1 MLSADVTSEAMKE
14 CADAGIDAFL
24 PKPVE
29 ARRLLDTIASLVA
42 RRASAPAVAKDDA
55 EGTPAVIN
63 PAVLAELELI
73 GSGNNFMPEL
83 VNGFI
88 QDGEALL
95 RQMEAAVAAGQYET
109 LRDLVHAMKGSAV
122 TLGADQ
128 LSRTC
133 VGATGQTTSELE
145 ASGTRVLKMVRE
157 QFQLARTSL
166 LEYLKKGQSAAR

>member
-1 MLSADVTSEAMKE
+1 M
-14 CADAGIDAFL
+14 
-24 PKPVE
+24 
-29 ARRLLDTIASLVA
+29 LDTIAGLIA
-42 RRASAPAVAKDDA
+42 KRTSAPVVAKDDA

-63 PAVLAELELI
+63 PAALAELELI

-95 RQMEAAVAAGQYET
+95 RQMEAAVAAEQYET

-133 VGATGQTTSELE
+133 VGATGQTPSELE